1 MIPKTNND
9 LLNDFEFQNLPSNT
23 YKLDIDKNCVIGKCD
38 GLTAIKQ
45 AIYKI
50 LNTERYENDI
60 YSWNYGIELKSLYG
74 KPTSYVIPELKRRIQ
89 EALIQDDRIDS
100 VDNFSFEKNQEKVLA
115 KFTVHTNLGEI
126 SEEMEV
132 NT

>member
-1 MIPKTNND
+1 MIPNTNNN
-9 LLNDFEFQNLPSNT
+9 LLNDFEIQVLPSLT
-23 YKLDIDKNCVIGKCD
+23 YRLDIEKNCITGKCD
-38 GLTAIKQ
+38 ELIAIKQ

-60 YSWNYGIELKSLYG
+60 YSWNYGVELKSLYG

-89 EALIQDDRIDS
+89 EALVQDDRIDS
-100 VDNFSFEKNQEKVLA
+100 VDNFSFERNQEKVLA

-126 SEEMEV
+126 NEEMEV
-132 NT
+132 SA